1 MLKKA
6 GIVVAVAVAG
16 LVSVS
21 PLAFATD
28 GHDHHGDHGH
38 GHGHGHGHHHSAPQD
53 VDYTNVER
61 NNLSNDCAF
70 AQTGP
75 DVDTTAAGGSSGL
88 LGLGGLVANV
98 VAPVSAPIQALN
110 CTNIGVSDVI
120 DINSNNDTRTA
131 TSTEVDG
138 SFNEEHSRR

>member
-6 GIVVAVAVAG
+6 GIVVAVAAAG
-16 LVSVS
+16 LVAVS

-28 GHDHHGDHGH
+28 GHEHHGHNGH
-38 GHGHGHGHHHSAPQD
+38 DRDHGHHHSAPRD
-53 VDYTNVER
+53 VEYTNVER
-61 NNLSNDCAF
+61 DNLTNDCAF

-75 DVDTTAAGGSSGL
+75 DVDTTATGGSSGL

-120 DINSNNDTRTA
+120 DVNSNNDTRTA
-131 TSTEVDG
+131 TSTEVDD
-138 SFNEEHSRR
+138 SFDEDNSRR